1 MTPAMT
7 PNDTKKAEGVRG
19 VLVSLFDT
27 VLLFAGVMLL
37 IPPIPS
43 ERNQPLPLFPSVLP
57 GLIVLA
63 IHHVLNWRRARD
75 TWYFVIIKIACWVGI
90 AAYLREVIRLS

>member
-1 MTPAMT
+1 MT

-27 VLLFAGVMLL
+27 VLLFAGVLLL

-43 ERNQPLPLFPSVLP
+43 ERKQPLPLFPSVLP

-63 IHHVLNWRRARD
+63 IHHVLNWRRGRD
-75 TWYFVIIKIACWVGI
+75 TWYSVIIKMACWIGI
-90 AAYLREVIRLS
+90 AAYVRQVIVLS